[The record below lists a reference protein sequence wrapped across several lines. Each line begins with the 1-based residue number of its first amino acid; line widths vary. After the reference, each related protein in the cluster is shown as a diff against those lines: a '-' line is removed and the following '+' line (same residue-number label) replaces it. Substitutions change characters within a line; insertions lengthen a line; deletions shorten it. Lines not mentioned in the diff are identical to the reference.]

1 MKKRLTAIVLAVA
14 MIAAMMPMALAA
26 GEYSDTQG
34 HWGEAA
40 IDRWTQAGVAEGRA
54 DGTFGPN
61 DMMTREET
69 AQMFVNLLHLTK
81 EADISQ
87 YTDLDPASPYYQDFA
102 KCVAAGI
109 FDGTSA
115 NTMSPS
121 SELTRE
127 QLFTTFARA
136 LGIQPAATSNVT
148 FEDGNQVSSW
158 AAGYINALANMGAV
172 RGVGDGSL
180 QPKADINRASVMSV
194 LDQTISVYAN
204 TSGATVGE
212 STGIV
217 LVVADQVNVMG
228 DVENLVVA
236 DGSASVTGSTVA
248 SVFVIGDKAVV
259 NVSGSAA
266 VTAVAVSGE
275 GAQVNVS
282 GQAQVGSVTVT
293 TAAAGA
299 AVNVSGSAVVNAV
312 DAQANNVTIA
322 GDGTVNSAVVSGSNT
337 TVNTTGTDLTVSQGT
352 TGVTQNGS
360 AVSGGSTVETKPS
373 TPTTP
378 SNPTTPPVYIPN
390 YYTVA
395 FQYADGTAISDYI
408 AVEYSAAM
416 FPEVPCEEGQK
427 VTWYE
432 NGTLVADT
440 SNVIVT
446 SNRTFTAVVGSD
458 DFTAGNGTQ
467 QYPYLVAN
475 AEQFYAIDSL
485 ADDMLAGNSYY
496 FKQTADI
503 VGLTTGVDYLRGT
516 YDGGGYDMRAITGAY
531 KGVVPL
537 FQFTLGDTVIKN
549 IDTFS
554 TSSVG
559 VAITYMACTG
569 VSLTIDNCNAYVDAT
584 DNTLRLENVGNFGF
598 LIYYS
603 IYDAKGTEDSYNVA
617 LESEQS
623 LGQVVTLSNCTVN
636 GNVQNTGN
644 CTAAF
649 IGQGFF
655 PYDGNHTKLVM
666 INCTNNGDVLS
677 NLCAGLITGNYS
689 YVDAANAMISST
701 MGEDEKVAAFNEY
714 YVIQNVVNNGDI
726 QAVSNTANFIAA
738 PSNTSDWVNQ
748 HLATVVINNGMIGK
762 QGNALANMD
771 LKLYSDG
778 TNYYVNNAEY
788 MYKVAFKISAINIDG
803 GASNSRDVLIDLE
816 TYSEESGAELVKTGS
831 NIHAYDADTAVEKG
845 IISQDEANEL
855 TYSYLCEGHKVD
867 IVVKEDNT
875 YIIFNTESVVSVDS
889 SVTTYIYGYDASMN
903 LVGSKVINQQ

>member
-14 MIAAMMPMALAA
+14 MIAAMMPVALAA

-136 LGIQPAATSNVT
+136 LGIQPAATSSVT

-172 RGVGDGSL
+172 RGVGNGSL

-395 FQYADGTAISDYI
+395 FQYANGTTISDYI
-408 AVEYSAAM
+408 AMEYSAAM

-432 NGTLVADT
+432 NGTLLADT

-467 QYPYLVAN
+467 QYPYLIANEDEFKAIGDHSYNSYVAAGGFSN
-475 AEQFYAIDSL
+475 METAYYKLMSDIAYSTVVEFKPDPEKYPDYIVRYGFNYLIKAVIDGAGHTLIPGSGNYAFYNMYYSTLKNLNVIIDDCAIVDTCTYTNTFDNVDVSGSFEVNGNCGAYAIYAYCDSTL
-485 ADDMLAGNSYY
+485 TFNNCVTNVNMFGTGGYADYNAAFVGCAYGSGKTLTLNFNNCLNQGSIVCGRAAMFIGNPYGPGQTPDTSDLIMNVTNCANNGEIRATYVDSNYTMNYFHAMPYPVGTVINLDGMQYSDNLDISNTALAGTGEFINGPDDATLALTKDESGNFTITAATNGQVAYYKIGIGLYTTYLSGGTNRFYVYSSEITDVNQAIDLKLLSFVDQTWLEQNPSAVEGALDGNKIYTLNGASYY
-496 FKQTADI
+496 F
-503 VGLTTGVDYLRGT
+503 LTSVTD
-516 YDGGGYDMRAITGAY
+516 
-531 KGVVPL
+531 
-537 FQFTLGDTVIKN
+537 TLNGR
-549 IDTFS
+549 
-554 TSSVG
+554 
-559 VAITYMACTG
+559 
-569 VSLTIDNCNAYVDAT
+569 VSAPTIIYV
-584 DNTLRLENVGNFGF
+584 
-598 LIYYS
+598 S
-603 IYDAKGTEDSYNVA
+603 
-617 LESEQS
+617 
-623 LGQVVTLSNCTVN
+623 
-636 GNVQNTGN
+636 
-644 CTAAF
+644 
-649 IGQGFF
+649 
-655 PYDGNHTKLVM
+655 
-666 INCTNNGDVLS
+666 
-677 NLCAGLITGNYS
+677 
-689 YVDAANAMISST
+689 
-701 MGEDEKVAAFNEY
+701 
-714 YVIQNVVNNGDI
+714 
-726 QAVSNTANFIAA
+726 
-738 PSNTSDWVNQ
+738 
-748 HLATVVINNGMIGK
+748 
-762 QGNALANMD
+762 
-771 LKLYSDG
+771 
-778 TNYYVNNAEY
+778 
-788 MYKVAFKISAINIDG
+788 
-803 GASNSRDVLIDLE
+803 
-816 TYSEESGAELVKTGS
+816 
-831 NIHAYDADTAVEKG
+831 AYDAAG
-845 IISQDEANEL
+845 NLLCSANL
-855 TYSYLCEGHKVD
+855 S
-867 IVVKEDNT
+867 N
-875 YIIFNTESVVSVDS
+875 
-889 SVTTYIYGYDASMN
+889 
-903 LVGSKVINQQ
+903 